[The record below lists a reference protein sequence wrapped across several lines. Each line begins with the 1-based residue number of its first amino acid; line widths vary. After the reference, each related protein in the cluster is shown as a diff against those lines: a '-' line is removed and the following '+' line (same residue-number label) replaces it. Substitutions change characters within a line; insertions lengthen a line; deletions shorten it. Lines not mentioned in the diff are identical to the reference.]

1 MELTWRE
8 IDPGMFACIDFSWFV
23 FLLTQHVQIMYRYYG
38 WTGGGGGG
46 GLEHIS
52 AIDRRVLLPMVHD
65 NMYNLLQLFYDL

>member
-1 MELTWRE
+1 
-8 IDPGMFACIDFSWFV
+8 
-23 FLLTQHVQIMYRYYG
+23 MYRYYG
-38 WTGGGGGG
+38 WTGGGGG